1 MSRNVSQLE
10 RHAAP
15 PDDGWAKLS
24 QIEPGPATAP
34 ETQAT
39 PATTNAGASAGP
51 AGTPP
56 STESPAVANAG
67 HTILDDSPIMPRWAG
82 SSADSSPGIDE
93 PSVGAATGSRAVTR
107 FVVVSLLAIHAGLLA
122 WQAYRYSP
130 TMDEPAH
137 MAAGISHW
145 KFGRFDLYRVNPPLV
160 RMVAALPMLVVNPK
174 VDWSAFTEAP
184 YARPEFAIGSA
195 LANGNG
201 FDIFWDFTLAR
212 WACIP
217 FSLIGGYFC
226 YRWGRELYGVR
237 SGIVALILWCFCP
250 NILGNGALITPD
262 VPAAA
267 LGVTACYFFWRW
279 LKAPGWPAALVA
291 GLTLG
296 LAELTKSTWIILFAL
311 YPAMWFVWAVCQRRR
326 NPEAVEG
333 QSSQPGDWLGFPR
346 QFLRLPLR
354 LLAPFRQQ
362 PGTCACPPSLGGE
375 RLPASGQNGR
385 GQNDA
390 DPTDT
395 DSFIADPRSA
405 IRYPQCVGQ
414 LAVILI
420 LALYLLNLGYG
431 FENTFQPLGKF
442 AFISRTL
449 GGPNAH
455 EKPGN
460 RFANTWLASIPAPV
474 PANYLRG
481 IDVQKYDFEKGKW
494 SYLRGEHKFGGWWY
508 YYLYAMAVKMPA
520 GTLALIGI
528 ACVFP
533 LAGLRRQ
540 LACESAENSNNRSA
554 SHRSAIRGL
563 ESAIVLLL
571 PAFVVLIVISSQTGF
586 SRYLRYALPAFP
598 FLFLFASGLAGAI
611 PQVRKGAQGGSLRI
625 RGALTHA
632 ATPLLLLLASATS
645 SLAVFPHS
653 LSYFNEVAGGPLNGA
668 AHLFDANVDWGQE
681 LLALKRWQSA
691 NCDGRPLYLDIVSP
705 VDLPTIDP
713 GVRHLIFG
721 ETFAAPG
728 LACDIGASK
737 YSVAV
742 STAVRRRDEPQKADR
757 SFDSRNRLAH
767 AGYAIQ
773 ILRDQVL
780 TRCRTADSHRTESEA
795 VVSAR
800 RAFQ

>member
-1 MSRNVSQLE
+1 MSRNVSQFE

-15 PDDGWAKLS
+15 PDDGWARLS

-34 ETQAT
+34 ETQST
-39 PATTNAGASAGP
+39 PVPTTAATTNAGASAGP
-51 AGTPP
+51 AGAPP
-56 STESPAVANAG
+56 AMESPAVANAG
-67 HTILDDSPIMPRWAG
+67 HTILDDSPIVPRWTR
-82 SSADSSPGIDE
+82 SSADSPPGTDE
-93 PSVGAATGSRAVTR
+93 SSASVDSASGSRAVTR
-107 FVVVSLLAIHAGLLA
+107 FVVVFLLAIHAGLLA

-130 TMDEPAH
+130 TIDEPAH

-237 SGIVALILWCFCP
+237 SGIVALVLWCFCP

-346 QFLRLPLR
+346 RFLRLPLR
-354 LLAPFRQQ
+354 FWGSFRQQ
-362 PGTCACPPSLGGE
+362 PGTCACPPSLGSE
-375 RLPASGQNGR
+375 RLPASGQTGR
-385 GQNDA
+385 GQNDG
-390 DPTDT
+390 DPTDN
-395 DSFIADPRSA
+395 DFSIADSKPGV
-405 IRYPQCVGQ
+405 RYPRYVAQ
-414 LAVILI
+414 LALILT

-449 GGPNAH
+449 GGPEAH

-460 RFANTWLASIPAPV
+460 RFAGTWLASIPVPV

-533 LAGLRRQ
+533 LTGLRRHP
-540 LACESAENSNNRSA
+540 ACDSAENSNNRSA
-554 SHRSAIRGL
+554 SRRSAIRGP

-571 PAFVVLIVISSQTGF
+571 PAFLVLILISSQTGF

-611 PQVRKGAQGGSLRI
+611 PQQWKGAQGGSLRI

-632 ATPLLLLLASATS
+632 ATPLLLLASATS

-653 LSYFNEVAGGPLNGA
+653 LSYFNEVAGGPLTGHAWLLDCNI
-668 AHLFDANVDWGQE
+668 DWGQD
-681 LLALKRWQSA
+681 LSYLNTLCHTYPDSTPKYCAYS
-691 NCDGRPLYLDIVSP
+691 GPLDVRIACLDCES
-705 VDLPTIDP
+705 LPAVLRTAQWA
-713 GVRHLIFG
+713 
-721 ETFAAPG
+721 TSMAA
-728 LACDIGASK
+728 
-737 YSVAV
+737 
-742 STAVRRRDEPQKADR
+742 TAPQ
-757 SFDSRNRLAH
+757 RLAGCCAISVNALNAYCTHGPEQDDYAYLRGHKPSGH
-767 AGYAIQ
+767 AGYSIR
-773 ILRDQVL
+773 LYKVPFND
-780 TRCRTADSHRTESEA
+780 
-795 VVSAR
+795 
-800 RAFQ
+800 